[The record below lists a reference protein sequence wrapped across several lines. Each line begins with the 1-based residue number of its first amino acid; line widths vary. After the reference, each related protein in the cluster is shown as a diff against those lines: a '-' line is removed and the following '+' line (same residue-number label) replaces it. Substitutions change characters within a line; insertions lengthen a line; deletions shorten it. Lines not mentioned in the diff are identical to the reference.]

1 MEEAAWQGE
10 GTATDVRPG
19 LRLEPLECS
28 AVQDIPARTIPDCA
42 PCSGWKELRNPKE

>member
-1 MEEAAWQGE
+1 MLKSSYRRERGVEEAAWQGE

-28 AVQDIPARTIPDCA
+28 AVEGIPAPD
-42 PCSGWKELRNPKE
+42 NP